1 MSINVL
7 DLDFHNFDLDRAESS
22 FREDQIWATYDGD
35 GMRRYYAR
43 IQKLKPVGTLG
54 LAHGMILVFPG
65 NMEVWALY
73 RNWSPDWNQL
83 TSDEVIN
90 KYDMVEMLDD
100 FTEEL
105 RLVVSEELSVP
116 KAHGPKGSEEDS

>member
-1 MSINVL
+1 
-7 DLDFHNFDLDRAESS
+7 
-22 FREDQIWATYDGD
+22 
-35 GMRRYYAR
+35 
-43 IQKLKPVGTLG
+43 
-54 LAHGMILVFPG
+54 MILVFPG
-65 NMEVWALY
+65 KMEVWALY
-73 RNWSPDWNQL
+73 RNWSPAWNQL

-100 FTEEL
+100 FAEEL